1 MRIIRIL
8 VSVVVLMCFFLTLNF
23 YLSGIEAIEKADLIM
38 FNGNVITIDAEM
50 PQAEA
55 IAIKEGRILA
65 VGTNKEIEKYKGDDT
80 KTIDLQGKTVLP
92 GLIDA
97 HMHFPLLGLRL
108 KQLYLDNTKS
118 VQEALDVISK
128 EVTKVQPGEW
138 ICGRGWHTV
147 YWNTIEYPDNRGL
160 NKIAPDN
167 PVFLVG
173 MATHAAW
180 ANEKAL
186 QMAGITK
193 DTPNPPGGE
202 VVKNPAT
209 GEPTGILLEKAMDL
223 VIKHIPSDKYFST
236 FVGDVKEENIK
247 LSIQTAL
254 KLGLTEVHDPGVGY
268 NIIKV
273 YKELLDKGELSL
285 RLYAMF
291 LVPDGG
297 EILDEYIAHPP
308 QIGLGNHKLTLRC
321 IKVFVDGALGARG
334 AAMIEPYSDSP
345 KDKGMIRNDEEQI
358 YKVVSKSMRT
368 GYQVAMH
375 AIGDYGNRIALNA
388 IERALKDVPTEN
400 HRMRIEHA
408 QILSFEDIPRFAQ
421 LGIVAS
427 MQPIHCPMDMGFTE
441 LRVGPE
447 RVKGAYDWKT
457 LLDSGVIIA
466 GGSDVPA
473 FPVDY
478 SNPLWGIYA
487 AVTRQDNDGNPSG
500 GWYPEQKLSRRDAI
514 KMYTIN
520 AAYAAFEED
529 IKGSLT
535 PGKLADITVVS
546 KDILSIPER
555 EIVSTEVLMT
565 IVGGKIVYQK

>member
-1 MRIIRIL
+1 
-8 VSVVVLMCFFLTLNF
+8 
-23 YLSGIEAIEKADLIM
+23 
-38 FNGNVITIDAEM
+38 
-50 PQAEA
+50 
-55 IAIKEGRILA
+55 
-65 VGTNKEIEKYKGDDT
+65 
-80 KTIDLQGKTVLP
+80 
-92 GLIDA
+92 
-97 HMHFPLLGLRL
+97 
-108 KQLYLDNTKS
+108 
-118 VQEALDVISK
+118 
-128 EVTKVQPGEW
+128 
-138 ICGRGWHTV
+138 
-147 YWNTIEYPDNRGL
+147 
-160 NKIAPDN
+160 
-167 PVFLVG
+167 
-173 MATHAAW
+173 
-180 ANEKAL
+180 
-186 QMAGITK
+186 
-193 DTPNPPGGE
+193 
-202 VVKNPAT
+202 
-209 GEPTGILLEKAMDL
+209 
-223 VIKHIPSDKYFST
+223 
-236 FVGDVKEENIK
+236 
-247 LSIQTAL
+247 
-254 KLGLTEVHDPGVGY
+254 
-268 NIIKV
+268 
-273 YKELLDKGELSL
+273 
-285 RLYAMF
+285 MF
-291 LVPDGG
+291 LVPDAG

-308 QIGLGNHKLTLRC
+308 QIGLRNHKLTLRC

-334 AAMIEPYSDSP
+334 AAMIEPYSDNP
-345 KDKGMIRNDEEQI
+345 DNKGMIRNDEEQI
-358 YKVVSKSMRT
+358 YQVVSKSMRA

-375 AIGDYGNRIALNA
+375 AIGDNGNRIALNA

-408 QILSFEDIPRFAQ
+408 QILSLEDIPRFAQ

-487 AVTRQDNDGNPSG
+487 AVTRQDNDGNPPG
-500 GWYPEQKLSRRDAI
+500 GWYSEQKLSRMDAI

>member
-1 MRIIRIL
+1 
-8 VSVVVLMCFFLTLNF
+8 
-23 YLSGIEAIEKADLIM
+23 
-38 FNGNVITIDAEM
+38 
-50 PQAEA
+50 
-55 IAIKEGRILA
+55 
-65 VGTNKEIEKYKGDDT
+65 
-80 KTIDLQGKTVLP
+80 
-92 GLIDA
+92 
-97 HMHFPLLGLRL
+97 
-108 KQLYLDNTKS
+108 
-118 VQEALDVISK
+118 
-128 EVTKVQPGEW
+128 
-138 ICGRGWHTV
+138 
-147 YWNTIEYPDNRGL
+147 
-160 NKIAPDN
+160 
-167 PVFLVG
+167 
-173 MATHAAW
+173 
-180 ANEKAL
+180 
-186 QMAGITK
+186 
-193 DTPNPPGGE
+193 
-202 VVKNPAT
+202 
-209 GEPTGILLEKAMDL
+209 
-223 VIKHIPSDKYFST
+223 
-236 FVGDVKEENIK
+236 
-247 LSIQTAL
+247 
-254 KLGLTEVHDPGVGY
+254 
-268 NIIKV
+268 
-273 YKELLDKGELSL
+273 
-285 RLYAMF
+285 
-291 LVPDGG
+291 
-297 EILDEYIAHPP
+297 
-308 QIGLGNHKLTLRC
+308 
-321 IKVFVDGALGARG
+321 
-334 AAMIEPYSDSP
+334 
-345 KDKGMIRNDEEQI
+345 
-358 YKVVSKSMRT
+358 
-368 GYQVAMH
+368 
-375 AIGDYGNRIALNA
+375 
-388 IERALKDVPTEN
+388 
-400 HRMRIEHA
+400 MRIEHA